1 MICGSES
8 AELKTK
14 LAQKQCRYVEQLH
27 VSTLEVFK
35 NSLETEMWQVE
46 QNRGNDP

>member
-1 MICGSES
+1 MILKQKWDVRS
-8 AELKTK
+8 AKKRE
-14 LAQKQCRYVEQLH
+14 AEYMEVIELH

-46 QNRGNDP
+46 QNRGSDP